1 MRERRRFGTKK
12 GGREV
17 ERYTT
22 VEKDL
27 VHSFRRILL
36 DF

>member
-1 MRERRRFGTKK
+1 MKKERER
-12 GGREV
+12 GREV